1 MSNDMFNLENIFD
14 SDGDGNRDL
23 AGVFGVLLR
32 IVLAI
37 TTAGFFFVYTPN
49 LFGWLVGY
57 EYAGYMSALIGVFV
71 IDVAAF
77 MWDRIRRVSATTQTQ
92 IDTAKWITIGDIILS
107 AAVTV
112 VFFILSTNFIELYG
126 ADGQLNMAGTVVNL
140 LGLAIGTLA
149 IAGNAVAWAYYEAN
163 GSDAREQVNMTQ
175 LRAVQSKAAF
185 EINKQHAQLQVAQ
198 TLEGIAQRL
207 PNSTRAAAQRN
218 QQRFFDTRFGDIE
231 SEALP
236 EMVTVNMDTPPA
248 PVREANDY
256 SVQILTSAGWR
267 QAMKELGRNEALGLA
282 QTYAAQGKKS
292 RVVQSG
298 QVVIM
303 YEEGTGLIQGQT
315 PDGRPLG

>member
-1 MSNDMFNLENIFD
+1 MSKDMFNLENIFD

-92 IDTAKWITIGDIILS
+92 IDTAKWITIGDIVLS
-107 AAVTV
+107 ASVTV

-126 ADGQLNMAGTVVNL
+126 SEGQLNMAGTVVNL
-140 LGLAIGTLA
+140 MGLAIGTLA
-149 IAGNAVAWAYYEAN
+149 ISGNAVAWAYYEAN
-163 GSDAREQVNMTQ
+163 GSDAREQVNVTQ

-207 PNSTRAAAQRN
+207 PTSTRAAAQRN
-218 QQRFFDTRFGDIE
+218 QQRFFDARFGDIE
-231 SEALP
+231 NEEVP
-236 EMVTVNMDTPPA
+236 EVVTVNLDAPA
-248 PVREANDY
+248 PVREAKDCT
-256 SVQILTSAGWR
+256 VQVQTTDGWR
-267 QAMKELGRNEALGLA
+267 QAMKNLGRTDAPALA
-282 QTYAAQGKKS
+282 QNYATQGKKS
-292 RVVQSG
+292 RVVQNR

-303 YEEGTGLIQGQT
+303 YEKEEGLIQGLT